1 MAKKGIFAPSSPYTH
16 TQLGQYIHLSLEFIF
31 FLKKKQLVLGLLF
44 VAQMAKNDPPCRQ
57 SEPMEQL
64 LILVRQGPSKHNV
77 LPTLLSDQ
85 YYLLNAKLA
94 DLAHFLM
101 KIHFIRYF
109 FVKKISPF
117 PRLLTYYACSSVA
130 PAQRLQLFFEF
141 RAPHPPLMQ
150 TRGTAT
156 TPQGFHFRFFDAS
169 GLVPP

>member
-16 TQLGQYIHLSLEFIF
+16 TQLRQYIHLSLEFIF

-64 LILVRQGPSKHNV
+64 LILVKQGPSKHNV

-94 DLAHFLM
+94 DLAHFLI

-109 FVKKISPF
+109 FCQKNIPL
-117 PRLLTYYACSSVA
+117 PPTTNLLCMQQCSA
-130 PAQRLQLFFEF
+130 GPKTTTFF
-141 RAPHPPLMQ
+141 
-150 TRGTAT
+150 
-156 TPQGFHFRFFDAS
+156 
-169 GLVPP
+169 